1 VARGYGADLEAAEPD
16 KPGYFADRYTTGGDF
31 LVLPHISI
39 THARRALL
47 GLLGLGVAVAAA
59 CGPSGAALPPTAAP
73 QATLTTAVRG
83 ASTTQEAT
91 ATTTGIV
98 TTVSAATPS
107 PAGSPTLSASP
118 TGTPR
123 PTTPPPTQS
132 PSPLAVTGQA
142 VQVTLTEFK
151 LAMDPPTVQA
161 GTVRFVVAN
170 KGTVVHSFE
179 IRGGGIDQRTSNL
192 NPGETETMQVDLAPG
207 TYDVWCPIDGH
218 KDLGM
223 SAQLTVK

>member
-1 VARGYGADLEAAEPD
+1 MLQHV
-16 KPGYFADRYTTGGDF
+16 
-31 LVLPHISI
+31 SI
-39 THARRALL
+39 TYARRALL
-47 GLLGLGVAVAAA
+47 GLLGLGVAVVAA
-59 CGPSGAALPPTAAP
+59 CGPSGAAQPPTVPP

-83 ASTTQEAT
+83 ASTSQAAT
-91 ATTTGIV
+91 ATATGILA
-98 TTVSAATPS
+98 TVSAATPS

-118 TGTPR
+118 TGTPQ
-123 PTTPPPTQS
+123 PTTPSPSQS
-132 PSPLAVTGQA
+132 PSPLAVAGQA

-179 IRGGGIDQRTSNL
+179 IKGGGIDQRTSNL

-223 SAQLTVK
+223 FAQLTVK